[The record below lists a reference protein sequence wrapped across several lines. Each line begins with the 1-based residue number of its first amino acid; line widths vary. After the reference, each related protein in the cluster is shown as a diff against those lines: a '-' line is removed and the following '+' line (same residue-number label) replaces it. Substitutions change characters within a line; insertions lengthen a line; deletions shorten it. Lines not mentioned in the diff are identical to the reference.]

1 MFSSKMNRVYMVTQA
16 HKVRMTNSPPPLRRD
31 AMARE
36 IPHLKPLKA
45 FLALSK
51 DDLRSY
57 TYGLVFS
64 LKVSAWS
71 TKESRMF
78 PFCFCR

>member
-1 MFSSKMNRVYMVTQA
+1 
-16 HKVRMTNSPPPLRRD
+16 
-31 AMARE
+31 MARE